1 MFYEK
6 LKTICDKKGVKV
18 TPLVLECGGTK
29 GMLSGWKKGA
39 SPSIEIVAKIAVRL
53 NISTD
58 LLVLENDLEHAEIS
72 SSSPKFVNNATYN
85 GTVNS
90 ITGDYAHQENTIEI
104 RKSDSA
110 DVNVSD
116 AALEYDKI
124 LNSLNDSDREMLIS
138 QVRAIAGTFKKK

>member
-1 MFYEK
+1 MTIEK
-6 LKTICDKKGVKV
+6 
-18 TPLVLECGGTK
+18 
-29 GMLSGWKKGA
+29 
-39 SPSIEIVAKIAVRL
+39 AVEV
-53 NISTD
+53 IT
-58 LLVLENDLEHAEIS
+58 
-72 SSSPKFVNNATYN
+72 NAVQRGEMTCEQDRYN
-85 GTVNS
+85 GTVNA

-110 DVNVSD
+110 DLNISD

>member
-1 MFYEK
+1 MFYER
-6 LKTICDKKGVKV
+6 LKNICKEKGVKV

-39 SPSIEIVAKIAVRL
+39 SPSIEIVAKIAVCL

-58 LLVLENDLEHAEIS
+58 LLILENDSKQAETS
-72 SSSPKFVNNATYN
+72 ASSPKYIDNATYN
-85 GTVNS
+85 GSVYS
-90 ITGDYAHQENTIEI
+90 MIGDYAHQENTIEV
-104 RKSDSA
+104 RESNSS

-124 LNSLNDSDREMLIS
+124 LNSLNDIDREMLIS